1 VSAGTSP
8 ALISDLGQIAQHSRV
23 GPTGQLRLASTLG
36 HDVGVADVSAERSA
50 SRRRGRG
57 GWRPGGPAGCGCAS
71 FIVVLTVGIAL
82 SLFNADIGIGL
93 SVRVPF
99 TESNLT
105 VAGSVGAKQK
115 STETLP
121 NYVEGRLGGNQNF
134 INQSATL
141 TIGPAEGTALLVL
154 GHQDG
159 APVVDLHL
167 AAR

>member
-1 VSAGTSP
+1 LSEAPG
-8 ALISDLGQIAQHSRV
+8 
-23 GPTGQLRLASTLG
+23 
-36 HDVGVADVSAERSA
+36 A
-50 SRRRGRG
+50 SRRPDRRGWNAG
-57 GWRPGGPAGCGCAS
+57 RPFGCGCAS

-82 SLFNADIGIGL
+82 SLFNTDIGIAL

-115 STETLP
+115 ATETLP
-121 NYVEGRLGGNQNF
+121 SYLDGRLGGNQNF

-154 GHQDG
+154 GKQEG

-167 AAR
+167 AVH